1 MTRLE
6 LEINS
11 LFMAYKRQQ
20 EESERKFLEE
30 IQAICESCLNEVSQY
45 AEIKSDPSEKWLR
58 ASELAEHFNVSSS
71 TVYDWEKR
79 GVIPKGTQFGK
90 RQNRWKVSEVENF
103 NSLAWKLG
111 KLEFKNTPMKVV
123 VNQLSKLYDFEYCF
137 ESDDIANMPITG
149 EFENQSLESV
159 LSVLEQTLEVNI
171 VKESQYYKFKK

>member
-30 IQAICESCLNEVSQY
+30 IQTICESCLNEVSQY

-58 ASELAEHFNVSSS
+58 ASELAEYFNVSPS

-90 RQNRWKVSEVENF
+90 RQNRWKVSEVEKFLKNK
-103 NSLAWKLG
+103 NQPSDQRNVSVILNVSKKSTRGRKSRIQKL
-111 KLEFKNTPMKVV
+111 
-123 VNQLSKLYDFEYCF
+123 
-137 ESDDIANMPITG
+137 
-149 EFENQSLESV
+149 
-159 LSVLEQTLEVNI
+159 
-171 VKESQYYKFKK
+171 KELQHV